1 MTIEEAIAN
10 NFGSVITGSV
20 AILSAC
26 ITTGVAVWIS
36 SVNHNRAVAEAK
48 RKESIERLES
58 LYINFEN
65 WSNSLLIAYVNI
77 SYQFKGVA
85 TSEDTNK
92 SINNMNKKPIDY
104 IFSIN
109 ATINLHHRNLLPLF
123 EKVSSQ
129 QSNVGLF
136 LQGERKESLLNKFID
151 EQEKF
156 CEICNEFKSAIVEE
170 MNKLTK

>member
-10 NFGSVITGSV
+10 NIGSVITGTV

-36 SVNHNRAVAEAK
+36 SVNHNRGVEEAK
-48 RKESIERLES
+48 RKESIERLEI

-65 WSNSLLIAYVNI
+65 WSSSLLRIYLNI
-77 SYQFKGVA
+77 SFQFKGVA
-85 TSEDTNK
+85 TAEETIK
-92 SINNMNKKPIDY
+92 SVGNMKEKPIDY
-104 IFSIN
+104 IALIN
-109 ATINLHHRNLLPLF
+109 TKVNLHHRNLLPLF
-123 EKVSSQ
+123 EKVSAQ
-129 QSNVGLF
+129 QLKVGRF

-156 CEICNEFKSAIVEE
+156 DEICNEFKNAIVEE
-170 MNKLTK
+170 MNNLTK